1 MNDGGTTIALIV
13 IVGLIVFLYFR
24 RGMSRRITAPTL
36 GILDLSEGSLT
47 PLIQADSAKLGSLFN
62 SVSESKLN
70 APKCDVL
77 LLYCYIESDGNIRDS
92 TKGLNEIIREA
103 GASVAIVASDNDAKN
118 YIVAA
123 KGKNF
128 GSVNIVLILDRRGE
142 MFGEFFLNLFTAMK
156 QGTSMPVAWN
166 KLAPQ
171 IPRRDHPDCPASIC
185 LMRAGQITF
194 GS

>member
-1 MNDGGTTIALIV
+1 M
-13 IVGLIVFLYFR
+13 
-24 RGMSRRITAPTL
+24 
-36 GILDLSEGSLT
+36 
-47 PLIQADSAKLGSLFN
+47 QADSAKLGSFFD
-62 SVSESKLN
+62 SVSENKLN

-77 LLYCYIESDGNIRDS
+77 LLYCYIEPDGTIRDS

-118 YIVAA
+118 YTAAA

-128 GSVNIVLILDRRGE
+128 GSVNLVLILDRRGE
-142 MFGEFFLNLFTAMK
+142 MFGEFFLKLFTAMK

-171 IPRRDHPDCPASIC
+171 IPRKDHPDCPASIC
-185 LMRAGQITF
+185 VMGAGQVAF
-194 GS
+194 R